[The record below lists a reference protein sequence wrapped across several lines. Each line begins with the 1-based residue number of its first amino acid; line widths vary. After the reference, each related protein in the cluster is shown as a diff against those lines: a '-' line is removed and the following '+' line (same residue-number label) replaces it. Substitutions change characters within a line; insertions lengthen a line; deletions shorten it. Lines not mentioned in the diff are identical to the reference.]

1 MENYVAS
8 LIKHK
13 LPRYNELPDFE
24 LYMDQVISL
33 MQKYLSPYI
42 LSDDALTPSM
52 INNYVKM
59 NVLPAP
65 EKKKYNKDHLAQLIV
80 ICLMKRQ
87 LSIPT
92 INAII
97 LEQIKHNGL
106 ETFYNSFAELYEYS
120 SQDAAKKTNETDSLL
135 TLALSLAISASASH
149 AIAENAVR
157 IAIPPVAEE
166 NEKPKKEEK
175 KKEEKPKK
183 EKEQKPKKED
193 KPKKEKTKAE

>member
-1 MENYVAS
+1 MEKYIEE
-8 LIKHK
+8 LINHK
-13 LPRYNELPDFE
+13 LPKWNELPDFE

-42 LSDDALTPSM
+42 LIEDTLTPSM

-65 EKKKYNKDHLAQLIV
+65 VKKRYNKEHLAKLIV

-87 LSIPT
+87 LAIPT

-97 LEQIKHNGL
+97 LEQTKNNGL
-106 ETFYNSFAELYEYS
+106 ETFFNSFIELYQFS
-120 SQDAAKKTNETDSLL
+120 MQDAASKAKENDSLL
-135 TLALSLAISASASH
+135 TLALSLAISASANH
-149 AIAENAVR
+149 TVAENAVR
-157 IAIPPVAEE
+157 IALPPEE
-166 NEKPKKEEK
+166 E

-183 EKEQKPKKED
+183 EKKDKKKSE
-193 KPKKEKTKAE
+193 